1 MDIRISQFV
10 AILKNSTVNL
20 LAGLL
25 CMAAWML
32 MPLPAMAMAN
42 NHAINPQVIA
52 TMGQKKDAKTKEAEG
67 KVPSAYG
74 ELTGKPG
81 EQIKGKVKQVEGWAK
96 ATQQDIK
103 QGAKSMANKASDAAE
118 NLADKLS

>member
-10 AILKNSTVNL
+10 AILKNSTVKL

-32 MPLPAMAMAN
+32 LPFPALAMAN
-42 NHAINPQVIA
+42 NHAIHPQVIG
-52 TMGQKKDAKTKEAEG
+52 TMAQKMDAKTKQAEG
-67 KVPSAYG
+67 KAQSAYG
-74 ELTGKPG
+74 EITGKPG
-81 EQIKGKVKQVEGWAK
+81 EQIKGKVKQVQGSAMGAK
-96 ATQQDIK
+96 EDIK
-103 QGAKSMANKASDAAE
+103 QGTKSMANKVSDAAG

>member
-1 MDIRISQFV
+1 
-10 AILKNSTVNL
+10 
-20 LAGLL
+20 
-25 CMAAWML
+25 MAAWML
-32 MPLPAMAMAN
+32 MPLPAMTMAN

-67 KVPSAYG
+67 KVQSAYG

-103 QGAKSMANKASDAAE
+103 QGAKSMANKASDAAAD
-118 NLADKLS
+118 LADK

>member
-1 MDIRISQFV
+1 VDIRISQFV

-67 KVPSAYG
+67 KVQSAYG

-103 QGAKSMANKASDAAE
+103 QGAKSMANKASDAAPD
-118 NLADKLS
+118 LADK

>member
-1 MDIRISQFV
+1 MDIRVSQFV
-10 AILKNSTVNL
+10 AILKNSTVKL

-25 CMAAWML
+25 SMAAWLL
-32 MPLPAMAMAN
+32 MPFPAMAMAN

-52 TMGQKKDAKTKEAEG
+52 TMGQKMEAKTKEAEG
-67 KVPSAYG
+67 KVQSAYG

-81 EQIKGKVKQVEGWAK
+81 EQIKGKVKQVQGSAK

-103 QGAKSMANKASDAAE
+103 QGAKSMANKASDAAAD
-118 NLADKLS
+118 LADKLS

>member
-1 MDIRISQFV
+1 VDIRISQFV

-67 KVPSAYG
+67 KVQSAYG

-103 QGAKSMANKASDAAE
+103 QGAKSMANKASDAAAD
-118 NLADKLS
+118 LADK